1 MCNEEFRVL
10 ITFKRNQRVI
20 IRQLILWR
28 QFVQKS
34 YSESSWGQLIL
45 LTIIHKTF
53 LFSYLA
59 VRLSTTD
66 LFLIFAAKLNLF
78 HGRNPIVLDL
88 GPWSIFD
95 LHQSLISV
103 NSSVLILVN
112 SWSLSIF
119 DPWSNSLI
127 LVNFLLILSMFPFIR
142 MVKYHCLAPALF
154 FFWSV
159 YCNPPASLTSFF
171 FFLHRIRYMYCYE
184 SLIPAGYPFEYELRY
199 FFSYISSLLLQLG
212 GVQLLFHLRYPS
224 NFGFEWFTMNFSKHR
239 RVVPIVQLA
248 SSDPIS

>member
-171 FFLHRIRYMYCYE
+171 FF
-184 SLIPAGYPFEYELRY
+184 
-199 FFSYISSLLLQLG
+199 YI
-212 GVQLLFHLRYPS
+212 VFATCIAMNP
-224 NFGFEWFTMNFSKHR
+224 WF
-239 RVVPIVQLA
+239 QLA
-248 SSDPIS
+248 ILSNMSYGTSLVTFLPCCYNLAVFSFCFIWDILRILDLNDSQWTSPNTDESYR